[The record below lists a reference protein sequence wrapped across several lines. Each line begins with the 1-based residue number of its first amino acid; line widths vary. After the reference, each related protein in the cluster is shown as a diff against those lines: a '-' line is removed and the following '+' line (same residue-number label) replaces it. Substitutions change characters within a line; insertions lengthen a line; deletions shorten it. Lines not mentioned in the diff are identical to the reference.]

1 MNLRLL
7 PPLLSGSTLAPLT
20 GQALSRRR
28 TSCGEESG
36 SGSVT
41 PTPQT
46 LSVCLDFLDLNSHGE
61 SSSSPPSNDEGPE
74 SAGSANRPSPPSPEA
89 PSSMITRS
97 PPRKSAGAEAAMS
110 AAAELHAAAAAAVRD
125 HLLML
130 DMVLR
135 GSAQAVPS
143 EAEGGP
149 DGARFSL
156 LAADAEKLYAGPVD
170 LTLVEGL
177 VGQVRSARMQIAA

>member
-1 MNLRLL
+1 
-7 PPLLSGSTLAPLT
+7 
-20 GQALSRRR
+20 
-28 TSCGEESG
+28 
-36 SGSVT
+36 
-41 PTPQT
+41 
-46 LSVCLDFLDLNSHGE
+46 
-61 SSSSPPSNDEGPE
+61 
-74 SAGSANRPSPPSPEA
+74 
-89 PSSMITRS
+89 MITRS